1 MSPAQREWVLSGG
14 AQGKP
19 SPPSAPVLAIIRFPL
34 RTPVDPLP
42 PIPWTDVENP
52 IPSTLSILL
61 PALNEEQGI
70 RAVLERIPRKQ
81 LQRQGLATHVYLLDG
96 HSTDRTRSV
105 AKKLGAEIFVQSGE
119 GKGSA
124 FREFV
129 PRIRE
134 DVTVLLDSDG
144 TYPPEVIPQLVGALG
159 EGSPVVLGS
168 RFRGS
173 KMDEGAMSKLNHV
186 GNRLLSSFASILFG
200 MPISDVC
207 SGMWAFASDRLK
219 SLDLTA
225 TGFELEVDIFAECAL
240 RRIPIAEIPI
250 RYHRRIGVGKLR
262 VEAGFRIAGALLR
275 KRLRPGAGHEPGEPT
290 AQEYPLIGPAEG
302 VG

>member
-1 MSPAQREWVLSGG
+1 MLSGAG
-14 AQGKP
+14 QAK
-19 SPPSAPVLAIIRFPL
+19 PSAPVSPLPPIIRIPI
-34 RTPVDPLP
+34 RTPVDSLP
-42 PIPWTDVENP
+42 PMSWTDIENP
-52 IPSTLSILL
+52 TPSSLSILL

-70 RAVLERIPRKQ
+70 RAVLQRIPRKR

-105 AKKLGAEIFVQSGE
+105 AKKLGAEIFVQTGE

-129 PRIRE
+129 PRIRS

-173 KMDEGAMSKLNHV
+173 KMDEGAMSKVNYV
-186 GNRLLSSFASILFG
+186 GNRILSNFASFLFG

-225 TGFELEVDIFAECAL
+225 TGFELEVDIFAECAI

-250 RYHRRIGVGKLR
+250 RYRRRIGVGKLR
-262 VEAGFRIAGALLR
+262 VEEGFRIAFALLK
-275 KRLRPGAGHEPGEPT
+275 KRLRPKPGHGLDETSP
-290 AQEYPLIGPAEG
+290 QERPLGGPAEG
-302 VG
+302 AG

>member
-1 MSPAQREWVLSGG
+1 MSPSEREWVPSGG
-14 AQGKP
+14 PQGKP
-19 SPPSAPVLAIIRFPL
+19 SAPLPTIIRFPL
-34 RTPVDPLP
+34 QTPVDPLP
-42 PIPWTDVENP
+42 AMSWSNIENP
-52 IPSTLSILL
+52 VPSTLSILL
-61 PALNEEQGI
+61 PALNEEDGI
-70 RAVLERIPRKQ
+70 KAVIERIPRKR
-81 LQRQGLATHVYLLDG
+81 LQKQGLLTYVYLLDG
-96 HSTDRTRSV
+96 HSTDRTRAV
-105 AKKLGAEIFVQSGE
+105 AKKLGAEIFVQSGN

-129 PRIRE
+129 PRIRS

-159 EGSPVVLGS
+159 DESPVVLGS

-173 KMDEGAMSKLNHV
+173 KMDDGAMSTLNYL
-186 GNRLLSSFASILFG
+186 GNRLLSTFATLLYG

-225 TGFELEVDIFAECAL
+225 KGFELEVDIYAECAL

-250 RYHRRIGVGKLR
+250 RYHRRIGTGKLR
-262 VEAGFRIAGALLR
+262 FEEGFRIAFALLR
-275 KRLRPGAGHEPGEPT
+275 KRLRPAPGHGSAEPSAAKNPM
-290 AQEYPLIGPAEG
+290 IGPTQG
-302 VG
+302 TG